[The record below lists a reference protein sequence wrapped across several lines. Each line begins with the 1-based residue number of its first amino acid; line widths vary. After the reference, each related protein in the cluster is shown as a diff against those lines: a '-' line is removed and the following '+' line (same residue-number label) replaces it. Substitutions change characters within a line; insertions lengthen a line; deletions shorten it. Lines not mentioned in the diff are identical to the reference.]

1 MTTTSEHRYWERIG
15 LRVTKEQAL
24 EFVDRVIESAGTTGK
39 VLDDD
44 IEEFVAPEIVTSGDL
59 LSEITILFDS
69 EDEDSTVMS
78 DYNNKIVELM
88 TFEGNRKHF
97 IKEQKAAGLSLEDA
111 KKEYDLAKAALVK
124 DVIEIDLPEG
134 VVMAS
139 QLESLDGVI
148 DPVMEEFKHPRTEP
162 AEPADEE
169 E

>member
-1 MTTTSEHRYWERIG
+1 MTTASEHRYWERIG

-44 IEEFVAPEIVTSGDL
+44 IEEFVAPGIVTSGAL
-59 LSEITILFDS
+59 LKEITILFNS
-69 EDEDSTVMS
+69 EDEDPSIMS

-88 TFEGNRKHF
+88 TFEGNRKQF
-97 IKEQKAAGLSLEDA
+97 IKDQKAAGLSLEDS
-111 KKEYDLAKAALVK
+111 KKEYDLAKAELVK
-124 DVIEIDLPEG
+124 EVIDVDLPEG

-139 QLESLDGVI
+139 QLENIDGVI
-148 DPVMEEFKHPRTEP
+148 EPVMEEFKHPRTEP
-162 AEPADEE
+162 ADEE

>member
-1 MTTTSEHRYWERIG
+1 MTTKSEHRYWERIG

-39 VLDDD
+39 ILDDD

-59 LSEITILFDS
+59 LREVNDLFESPD
-69 EDEDSTVMS
+69 DTDVIMS
-78 DYNNKIVELM
+78 DYNSKIMELM
-88 TFEGNRKHF
+88 TFESNRKQF
-97 IKEQKAAGLSLEDA
+97 VKDKKAEGLSLEDA

-124 DVIEIDLPEG
+124 EMMDIDLPEG

-139 QLESLDGVI
+139 QLENPDGVI
-148 DPVMEEFKHPRTEP
+148 EPVMEDFKHPRTEP
-162 AEPADEE
+162 ADEE